1 ATPANSG
8 SAAMGSGTGFDRCV
22 AYSARPVNTVPA
34 MMFPMVT
41 GIWFHIHH
49 APNET
54 GAFSSMPA
62 GIQNKLKI
70 KFSKPWAKKVKMG
83 SHIATIL
90 PIVDR
95 DTMAN
100 KAPTVTIQLHS
111 TAFTKAVAQ
120 PAPPAAM

>member
-1 ATPANSG
+1 
-8 SAAMGSGTGFDRCV
+8 DRCA
-22 AYSARPVNTVPA
+22 AYSARPVNPVPA
-34 MMFPMVT
+34 RMLQIVT
-41 GIWFHIHH
+41 GIWFDIHH

-62 GIQNKLKI
+62 GITNILTI
-70 KFSKPWAKKVKMG
+70 ECSKPWAKKVKMG